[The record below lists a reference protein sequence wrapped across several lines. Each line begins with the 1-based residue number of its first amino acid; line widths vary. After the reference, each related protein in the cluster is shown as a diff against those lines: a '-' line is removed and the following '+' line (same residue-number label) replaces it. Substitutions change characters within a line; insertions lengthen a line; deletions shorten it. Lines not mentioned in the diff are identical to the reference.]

1 MEKIQN
7 NNKEERP
14 PNSWLMSFLFF
25 ILGIIILSMGF
36 YFNRQYQATTLQE
49 RNLNLD
55 NVATAKAESI
65 DRWIK
70 MNLRNGKFL
79 QENILLNQSINN
91 LINGVDVEKDMKS
104 LVDYFQ
110 TTSEFF
116 SAKQILLV
124 DNSYHRILTLNPYDT
139 ILTISFDNN
148 FKSKALTYS
157 LSLNEKPFDRMTIR
171 IPIFKD
177 NSHSETSGFL
187 FLGFDLNETL
197 YPQISVTDRN
207 SSYENLIVLKDGDS
221 IVYLCGKKF
230 PEKEKFIKSK
240 SALPLSPL
248 SSILQNKEGFVEGI
262 DYRGER
268 VMSAIKRI
276 PGPPP
281 WYLVAKIDRKEVLV
295 NLHKETKTVTLVIT
309 LLMFAVMGALASM
322 IWTQR
327 YRFYHKL
334 YHAEKE
340 KQILTKHF
348 EYILKYANDLIFL
361 LDKDLNILEI
371 NDKVL
376 ETYGYQRRE
385 IIGKHIVFLRIL
397 PEQSSLKRQ
406 HEELVHNGS
415 LTYQTI
421 HKRKDGSEFPVEMS
435 VRIVDIEGETFIQT
449 IGRDITERKK
459 QEAVLNNLVQRYNL
473 ALSAAN
479 MGVWSWDFVNDRL
492 TWDTTASEIY
502 GYKCEDG
509 IDGLKLWVS
518 ALHPEDRERARERA
532 RFAID
537 DVKDYNDEHRII
549 RPDGTE
555 IYVRSYGRV
564 LRDATNKPK
573 SMAGVTI
580 DITAQKH
587 AMDLLK
593 EREFWLTESQ
603 KRGRIGS
610 FSLDITNNRW
620 ITSQALDDIMGV
632 AKDADKSIQTL
643 NNIIHPSC
651 RDEMKAY
658 FNDIVINQKQS
669 FDKEFKIVKQDTGEA
684 RWILGRGGVSEDKE
698 KKTRLMIG
706 TMQDITERKEAEEE
720 LRKSNNKINTII
732 NNLNGVVF
740 SCANDE
746 DRTMRYISDGI
757 FELTGFEPDE
767 FIENIKRPFK
777 SVIFPPDQTRV
788 WDDIEEA
795 LKKDSTYTIEYRIT
809 TSTGAIK
816 WVWERGRGYYE
827 GREIKTIEGFIT
839 DITDRK
845 FVEEELIKAK
855 EKAEESDRLKTAFLH
870 NISHEI
876 RTPMNAIVGFTTLL
890 DTPDLNEELRLQY
903 MDIIYQSSNQLL
915 SIITD
920 IVDISNIEIG
930 QVKVSSGVVN
940 VNALLKTLH
949 EQFDLKARQQGV
961 HFEYITSLSDDAS
974 LLVTDSTKLIQI
986 LTNLISNAL
995 KFTPKGSIEFGYTC
1009 KENDLEFYVKDTG
1022 IGIDREKHGRI
1033 FERFFQVENVYTK
1046 QFSGTGLGLAIS
1058 KAYVELLGGKI
1069 WLKSEIGEGSTFFFT
1084 LPYDN
1089 ISGSKRSAVSKTNHN
1104 REMTKIVGKTILVAE
1119 DDRINFLLIR
1129 EILTKTGVN
1138 IIWAA
1143 NGEEAV
1149 DVCKNNDKIDL
1160 VLMDIKM
1167 PLMDGYEATKII
1179 RGFRPAL
1186 PVIALTAYAQASD
1199 KEKALAEGCVGHIS
1213 KPVDRAQLYS
1223 MLQQYL

>member
-7 NNKEERP
+7 INEEERP
-14 PNSWLMSFLFF
+14 PNSWLMSLLFF
-25 ILGIIILSMGF
+25 ILGIIVISMGV
-36 YFNRQYQATTLQE
+36 YFNRQYHATTLKE

-55 NVATAKAESI
+55 GVATAKAESI

-70 MNLRNGKFL
+70 TNLRNGKFL
-79 QENILLNQSINN
+79 QENILLKQTINN
-91 LINGVDVEKDMKS
+91 LINGVDVEKDIKS
-104 LVDYFQ
+104 LSDYFKS
-110 TTSEFF
+110 TSEFF
-116 SAKQILLV
+116 NAKQILLV
-124 DNSYHRILTLNPYDT
+124 DNSYHKILALNPYDT
-139 ILTISFDNN
+139 ILTTSFSTST
-148 FKSKALTYS
+148 KPKALTYS
-157 LSLNEKPFDRMTIR
+157 LSLHEKPFDRMTVK
-171 IPIFKD
+171 IPIFKND
-177 NSHSETSGFL
+177 SQDEISGFL

-197 YPQISVTDRN
+197 YPQIAVTDKNN
-207 SSYENLIVLKDGDS
+207 SNENLIVLRDGDS
-221 IVYLCGKKF
+221 IVYLCGRKF
-230 PEKEKFIKSK
+230 PERDKSFKSK
-240 SALPLSPL
+240 SSLPQTPL
-248 SSILQNKEGFVEGI
+248 EYIRQSKEGFVEGI
-262 DYRGER
+262 DYRGKR

-281 WYLVAKIDRKEVLV
+281 WYLVTKIDRDEVLI
-295 NLHKETKTVTLVIT
+295 NLHNETKTVTLVIT

-334 YHAEKE
+334 YRAQKE
-340 KQILTKHF
+340 KQILTQHF

-361 LDKDLNILEI
+361 LDKDLKILEI

-376 ETYGYQRRE
+376 ETYGYQRKE
-385 IIGKHIVFLRIL
+385 IIGKPIVILRIL
-397 PEQSSLKRQ
+397 SEQSSLKKQ
-406 HEELVHNGS
+406 YEELIQNKS

-421 HKRKDGSEFPVEMS
+421 HKSKDGTEFPVEMS
-435 VRIVDIEGETFIQT
+435 VRIVEIEGETFIQA

-473 ALSAAN
+473 ALSAAS
-479 MGVWSWDFVNDRL
+479 MGVWSWDFTNNRL

-509 IDGLKLWVS
+509 TDGINLWISV
-518 ALHPEDRERARERA
+518 LHPEDREHARERA
-532 RFAID
+532 RFAIN
-537 DVKDYNDEHRII
+537 DVSDYSDEHRII

-555 IYVRSYGRV
+555 IFVRSYGRV
-564 LRDATNKPK
+564 LRDASKKPI

-610 FSLDITNNRW
+610 FSLDITNNKW
-620 ITSQALDDIMGV
+620 ITSHALDDIMGV
-632 AKDADKSIQTL
+632 AKDTNKSIQTL
-643 NNIIHPSC
+643 NSIIHPNFREEM
-651 RDEMKAY
+651 RDY
-658 FNDIVINQKQS
+658 FNDIVISQKES

-684 RWILGRGGVSEDKE
+684 RWILGRGGVSEDKD

-720 LRKSNNKINTII
+720 LRKSNNRINTII
-732 NNLNGVVF
+732 NNLNGVIF
-740 SCANDE
+740 SCANDK
-746 DRTMRYISDGI
+746 DRTVRYISDGI

-767 FIENIKRPFK
+767 LIENKKRAFR
-777 SVIFPPDQTRV
+777 SVIFPSDQQRV
-788 WDDIEEA
+788 WDDIEDA
-795 LKKDSTYTIEYRIT
+795 LKKDSTYTIEYRIN

-845 FVEEELIKAK
+845 FVEGELIKAK

-890 DTPDLNEELRLQY
+890 DTPDLKEELRLQY

-920 IVDISNIEIG
+920 IVDISNIEVG

-949 EQFDLKARQQGV
+949 EQFDLKARQQGL
-961 HFEYITSLSDDAS
+961 HFEYVADLPDDAS
-974 LLVTDSTKLIQI
+974 LIVTDSTKLIQI

-1009 KENDLEFYVKDTG
+1009 KENNLEFYVKDTG
-1022 IGIDREKHGRI
+1022 IGIEKEKHSRI

-1058 KAYVELLGGKI
+1058 KAYVELLGGNI
-1069 WLKSEIGEGSTFFFT
+1069 WLKSEIGEGSAFFFT

-1089 ISGSKRSAVSKTNHN
+1089 NPGGKRSAVPKTNHN
-1104 REMTKIVGKTILVAE
+1104 KEMTKIVGKTILVAE

-1149 DVCKNNDKIDL
+1149 DVCKTNDKIDL

-1213 KPVDRAQLYS
+1213 KPVDRALLYS